1 MTSNGTKTG
10 AAAFDMEE
18 ARQRLE
24 EMRAQ
29 AGERRRAERV
39 DLLAALRALGVARVE
54 VAYDGYADSGNIG
67 GIATVP
73 AEADIAAI
81 RERLGDFAWD
91 TVCHL
96 NPGFEIDDGGEGTL
110 AWEVAEDRIE
120 VAHAA
125 FHTARDEYLHEDV
138 E

>member
-1 MTSNGTKTG
+1 MTSNETKTG

-18 ARQRLE
+18 AQRRWE
-24 EMRAQ
+24 ERRAQ
-29 AGERRRAERV
+29 AEERRRAARV
-39 DLLAALRALGVARVE
+39 ALLAALRALGVARVE

-73 AEADIAAI
+73 AEVDIGAI

-96 NPGFEIDDGGEGTL
+96 HPGFEIDDGGEGTL
-110 AWEVAEDRIE
+110 TWEVAEDRME

-125 FHTARDEYLHEDV
+125 FYTAREEYLNEDV